1 MFYQLEFA
9 ISTEVMIAVRSLLY
23 RFTLGILLLAT
34 RSTTRAQIQ
43 DVTIVLSQGTI
54 VGVIQI
60 IDFIEYFFI
69 DEIHSL
75 SSKYFQKHPEY
86 RSSPT

>member
-54 VGVIQI
+54 VGVI
-60 IDFIEYFFI
+60 
-69 DEIHSL
+69 
-75 SSKYFQKHPEY
+75 
-86 RSSPT
+86 